1 MQGDPRF
8 RHQEDTNTVTDMLG
22 AVTPRV
28 RSRRAGL
35 GAVALAVLLAACSG
49 GAEPAAPATADLAA
63 SGAADPATRTPGAST
78 SPEPTPALT
87 PEATPTPTSAPTPTP
102 TPTELAIPSDER
114 RLRPA
119 RTITGDI
126 SPKSVVASGDG
137 LFFAQNMMYRHTIT
151 VYNRA
156 GRLVRT
162 IDDRVDLSDYGV
174 KGGGVVQGAPVEAA
188 FSPDG
193 RYAYVSNYSLYGSG
207 YNQGSDSCSPASG
220 YDDSVVY
227 RIDTQTLDVDDV
239 IPVGSVPK
247 YLAVSP
253 DGRRLVVS
261 NWCSYSVS
269 VVDTD
274 TGRVLEEIEV
284 GAYPRGIAIDPASRT
299 AYIAVMGSRHIA
311 ALDLR
316 TYKLRTMPDIGNS
329 PRHLVLDP
337 TGRFL
342 YVTLNGDGTV
352 AKVRAR
358 TGEVVARTATGGA
371 PRSMTIA
378 PDGRSLYVVNYESAS
393 VSKLR
398 ARDLELL
405 QTVPTAPS
413 PIGITYDAERH
424 NVWVA
429 CYGGSILIFNDR
441 LA

>member
-1 MQGDPRF
+1 
-8 RHQEDTNTVTDMLG
+8 
-22 AVTPRV
+22 
-28 RSRRAGL
+28 
-35 GAVALAVLLAACSG
+35 
-49 GAEPAAPATADLAA
+49 
-63 SGAADPATRTPGAST
+63 
-78 SPEPTPALT
+78 
-87 PEATPTPTSAPTPTP
+87 
-102 TPTELAIPSDER
+102 
-114 RLRPA
+114 
-119 RTITGDI
+119 
-126 SPKSVVASGDG
+126 VASGDG

-274 TGRVLEEIEV
+274 TGRVLEV

-371 PRSMTIA
+371 PRT
-378 PDGRSLYVVNYESAS
+378 
-393 VSKLR
+393 KLR

>member
-1 MQGDPRF
+1 LLYRRF
-8 RHQEDTNTVTDMLG
+8 VPLRKV
-22 AVTPRV
+22 
-28 RSRRAGL
+28 AGMP
-35 GAVALAVLLAACSG
+35 GAVASHRRPGVLRALPLVAVLTACSL
-49 GAEPAAPATADLAA
+49 GADEQVDPVAAGLSSRTPAASALTGSLPPTATPSVTRTAGATSPSPTITPSEPAVA
-63 SGAADPATRTPGAST
+63 
-78 SPEPTPALT
+78 
-87 PEATPTPTSAPTPTP
+87 
-102 TPTELAIPSDER
+102 SDER
-114 RLRPA
+114 RLRPQ

-162 IDDRVDLSDYGV
+162 IDDRVDLADFNLD
-174 KGGGVVQGAPVEAA
+174 GGQVQGAPVEAA
-188 FSPDG
+188 FSPDS

-207 YNQGSDSCSPASG
+207 YNNQGADSCSPGSG
-220 YDDSVVY
+220 YDESVVY
-227 RIDTQTLDVDDV
+227 RIDTETLDIDDV

-269 VVDTD
+269 VIDTD

-284 GAYPRGIAIDPASRT
+284 GAYPRGVAIDPASRT

-316 TYKLRTMPDIGNS
+316 SYRVRTMPDVGTA

-337 TGRFL
+337 SGRFL

-352 AKVRAR
+352 AKVRVR

-371 PRSMTIA
+371 PRSMVMA

-424 NVWVA
+424 NLWVA
-429 CYGGSILIFNDR
+429 CYGGSILIFKDR